1 MICAFNGARELV
13 EDRSE
18 SGHSGPEPP
27 GAYSDSD
34 IDLEHASSP
43 EHPVG
48 RVRSSLSGICSLT
61 AAMNAASGLNFS
73 RLPCKISA
81 RGRAKASLHSIR
93 GVANEAGSLPVE
105 EQKTAPGGCQCE
117 HTSDTTV
124 ATAA

>member
-73 RLPCKISA
+73 RLPCKILVSA
-81 RGRAKASLHSIR
+81 RGRAKASLLCMPSVEWQMKLVHCQWKSKR
-93 GVANEAGSLPVE
+93 PHPEAASASTRVTRP
-105 EQKTAPGGCQCE
+105 
-117 HTSDTTV
+117 
-124 ATAA
+124 